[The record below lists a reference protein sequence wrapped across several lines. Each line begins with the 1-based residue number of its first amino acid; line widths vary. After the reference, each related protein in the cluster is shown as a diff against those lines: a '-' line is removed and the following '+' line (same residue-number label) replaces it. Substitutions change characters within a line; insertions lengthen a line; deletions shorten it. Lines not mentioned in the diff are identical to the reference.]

1 MTKIKV
7 TTSSYYARRRATDDV
22 FVRIFAHAPRKI
34 KAAMY
39 RVGFKVVSLLLVAG
53 LFSFSIGHVG
63 STYSYFNDF
72 ELSAGNRLS
81 ATALDFTVGPD
92 GFTSGFIGPE
102 EGGGSSLFVPALSLL
117 SGSTDVEY
125 RIFAEKVGG
134 SDDLCNAVE
143 AVATTSPFLHS
154 GSLLS
159 LGVGPITEVGAWPM
173 DLSFSLPAP
182 NVAQGDVCE
191 VDLVYRGWGTGGAE
205 GNGYE
210 DEERVHLS
218 LRARMIVINEFLPNP
233 EGVAYG
239 FDFGADSDD
248 KPKGEWVEL
257 FNNSDSDFD
266 LDGWYVWDN
275 SGSAGNKIFI
285 DTTNTNLGTTVI
297 PAGGFLVVYLQK
309 QVLNNSS
316 DDVRLYNAADELVDA
331 YYYEGHEVCDHEP
344 TPGDP
349 NESATSGGVC
359 DPVPPNKSYARI
371 PDGTGGFVDPIPT
384 PGFANTED
392 SEIAVASLLI
402 SGLEKVNEEVELIE
416 SENAYV
422 ALSSTTPEQIGDET
436 NETGDELNEGS
447 NNSEVVVP
455 VQSEGGGGGG
465 GNSSADSETLSV
477 GEEENEETLPEEE
490 DELVDPVPEISVP
503 DIASTTES
511 VIENSTTS
519 TTDSVLDVA
528 DGADEENIATTTPE
542 EVSVTVDDSPA
553 PDEMI
558 AEEGQQD
565 GVSPENNGG
574 STEAAETIVD
584 GTILARDEDVAEA
597 VAGEVLT
604 EVSTPT
610 DGDSQDDVSPPPE
623 ISETERQLEPTP
635 PADIPAPVS
644 EESVAL
650 PVDDSPTGEESPSL
664 EPTTATE

>member
-53 LFSFSIGHVG
+53 LFSFSVGHVG

-248 KPKGEWVEL
+248 RPKGEWVEL

-266 LDGWYVWDN
+266 LDGWDVW
-275 SGSAGNKIFI
+275 A
-285 DTTNTNLGTTVI
+285 
-297 PAGGFLVVYLQK
+297 
-309 QVLNNSS
+309 
-316 DDVRLYNAADELVDA
+316 R
-331 YYYEGHEVCDHEP
+331 EP